1 MMCILINYYK
11 TMHTT
16 HLSEM
21 TDDASISLTCDLWA
35 LVDNNLSNLPKSK
48 ETREMCK
55 I

>member
-1 MMCILINYYK
+1 
-11 TMHTT
+11 MHTT

-35 LVDNNLSNLPKSK
+35 LVVI
-48 ETREMCK
+48 E

>member
-1 MMCILINYYK
+1 
-11 TMHTT
+11 MHTT

-35 LVDNNLSNLPKSK
+35 LVVITIYHKSK

-55 I
+55 IQKP